1 MKNFTLLFFLIPF
14 LAFSNFEK
22 KHTSN
27 IKSVTVYLNGAT
39 IERHS
44 NVILTK
50 GENTLIFNDL
60 SAAINENSIQISG
73 IKNASISSLNYTID
87 YLEKGTVSEEYTI
100 LNTKIDG
107 LKLKKNEIKN
117 IIDGYEKELSIL
129 EENKKINSEATDL
142 SLQKVKELST
152 YYRQRVTE
160 INNIIYK
167 EKKQL
172 KELNK
177 TINKYTSEL
186 YKIEDNRKEE
196 RGKIT
201 VKLTSETASNLSLV
215 IKYNL
220 ENAGWFPVYDIKA
233 ENTSAPIKISYKA
246 NVYQQTGTDWE
257 NVNITLSTGDPNT
270 NNLKPELSTKYLNF
284 VSRNYRA
291 STPIQRSNYKYN
303 PTVNNVTGTV
313 IDDTGLPLPGVNVV
327 IKGTSTGTQTDFD
340 GNYSLKVNN
349 GEELVFSYV
358 GFDTKSIPI
367 HSTVMNVN
375 LNASSEQLEEVVI
388 TGYGANS
395 DISKALQGKVAGL
408 AIKEPETLSNGTIKE
423 VGITNTQFEISKPH
437 TIKSS
442 NEVTIIEVE
451 NIDMPALYQHYAA
464 PELNENTFIT
474 ATLKNWEQYDL
485 LPGEANI
492 YFEGNYSGKFMLNP
506 QIASDSLNISLG
518 IDPNVIVT
526 REKLKNFK
534 SSSFLGNN
542 RIVNKGYKIEIKN
555 NKKTPIK
562 LLLEDRIPISQ
573 NEKIK
578 LSDIETNDAN
588 FTKDTGILKW
598 TIELKA
604 NQKSEKEFS
613 YTVKYPKDKRINLN

>member
-44 NVILTK
+44 NVTLTK

-349 GEELVFSYV
+349 GEELVFSYL

-395 DISKALQGKVAGL
+395 DISKALQGKVAGV

-423 VGITNTQFEISKPH
+423 VGITNTQFEISKPY

-492 YFEGNYSGKFMLNP
+492 YFEGNYSGKSMLNP

-562 LLLEDRIPISQ
+562 LLLEDRVPISQ

-578 LSDIETNDAN
+578 LSDIETNNAN
-588 FTKDTGILKW
+588 FTKDTGIIKW

>member
-22 KHTSN
+22 KHPSN

-349 GEELVFSYV
+349 GEELVFSYL

-388 TGYGANS
+388 TGYSANS
-395 DISKALQGKVAGL
+395 DISKALQGKVAGV
-408 AIKEPETLSNGTIKE
+408 ATKEPETLSNGTIKE
-423 VGITNTQFEISKPH
+423 VGITNTQFEINKPY

-492 YFEGNYSGKFMLNP
+492 YFEGNYSGKSMLNP

-562 LLLEDRIPISQ
+562 LLLKDRIPISQ

>member
-22 KHTSN
+22 KHPSN

-44 NVILTK
+44 NVTLTK

-349 GEELVFSYV
+349 GEELVFSYL

-395 DISKALQGKVAGL
+395 DISKALQGKVAGV

-423 VGITNTQFEISKPH
+423 VGITNTQFEISKPY

-492 YFEGNYSGKFMLNP
+492 YFEGNYSGKSMLNP

-562 LLLEDRIPISQ
+562 LLLEDRVPISQ

-578 LSDIETNDAN
+578 LSDIETNNAN
-588 FTKDTGILKW
+588 FTKDTGIIKW

>member
-22 KHTSN
+22 KHPSN

-44 NVILTK
+44 NVTLTK

-87 YLEKGTVSEEYTI
+87 YLEKGTVSEEYTT

-349 GEELVFSYV
+349 GEELVFSYL

-367 HSTVMNVN
+367 HSTVMNIN

-395 DISKALQGKVAGL
+395 DISKALQGKVAGV
-408 AIKEPETLSNGTIKE
+408 AIKEPETLSNGNIKE
-423 VGITNTQFEISKPH
+423 VGITNTQFEINKPY

-451 NIDMPALYQHYAA
+451 NIDMPASYQHYAA

-492 YFEGNYSGKFMLNP
+492 YFEGNYSGKSILNP